1 MKAAV
6 LHTLGKPPR
15 FEDFPEPKPSEG
27 EVIVHVRAAPL
38 KNVDKMMASG
48 SHYDRYRELPVIRG
62 LDGVPIDGLR
72 AVCQAAGVDWTS
84 VLSTHQPPK

>member
-15 FEDFPEPKPSEG
+15 FEDFPEPKPSQG

-48 SHYDRYRELPVIRG
+48 SHYDRYRELR
-62 LDGVPIDGLR
+62 LF
-72 AVCQAAGVDWTS
+72 AGSTALG
-84 VLSTHQPPK
+84 LSTMARECAVADPGCHTG

>member
-38 KNVDKMMASG
+38 KNVDKMKASG
-48 SHYDRYRELPVIRG
+48 SHYDRYRELPVICG
-62 LDGVPIDGLR
+62 LDGVGTLDDGTTG
-72 AVCQAAGVDWTS
+72 AYVAAPGGHTG
-84 VLSTHQPPK
+84 

>member
-38 KNVDKMMASG
+38 KNVDKTKASG
-48 SHYDRYRELPVIRG
+48 SHYDRYGELPVVCG
-62 LDGVPIDGLR
+62 LDGVGTLDDGTRVYLWR
-72 AVCQAAGVDWTS
+72 LPVAIRDDG
-84 VLSTHQPPK
+84 